1 MHIEVY
7 VFFVYMLFFF
17 PVSRYNRDLTKL
29 QEEEAA
35 S

>member
-7 VFFVYMLFFF
+7 VFFVYMLFF